1 MAVSR
6 DEFETDSGSLLQQ
19 EFLALAE
26 RFNKNLIRFWIK
38 ARKKPFLYTFLQKL
52 RIAIKLYQ

>member
-38 ARKKPFLYTFLQKL
+38 ARKKPFLYTFF
-52 RIAIKLYQ
+52 AETEDCN